1 MIYNQYL
8 HFFKREIIFT
18 ISKSKSFCRL
28 EQQEKEE
35 KKKKEKK
42 EKKEEREN
50 REEKKKQEK
59 EKEEVKEDKWANSL
73 SLVMED
79 HFQEIARPQTID
91 CFPSK
96 SLGIHFTLYPQ
107 HISHQIQP
115 TKNTIIHANTN
126 PPTPSPYTHKET
138 Q

>member
-50 REEKKKQEK
+50 REEK
-59 EKEEVKEDKWANSL
+59 
-73 SLVMED
+73 
-79 HFQEIARPQTID
+79 
-91 CFPSK
+91 
-96 SLGIHFTLYPQ
+96 
-107 HISHQIQP
+107 
-115 TKNTIIHANTN
+115 
-126 PPTPSPYTHKET
+126 
-138 Q
+138 

>member
-35 KKKKEKK
+35 KEGKEEKKKKEKK

-50 REEKKKQEK
+50 REEK
-59 EKEEVKEDKWANSL
+59 
-73 SLVMED
+73 
-79 HFQEIARPQTID
+79 
-91 CFPSK
+91 
-96 SLGIHFTLYPQ
+96 
-107 HISHQIQP
+107 
-115 TKNTIIHANTN
+115 
-126 PPTPSPYTHKET
+126 
-138 Q
+138 